1 MVKDKESNDTINQK
15 RFIDIGRTQTQQK
28 RKDLGNYIRT
38 TKYTA
43 ITFLPMSLFNQF
55 KRYANI
61 YFLIVAI
68 LQSIPA
74 ISPLNP
80 LSAIAPLI
88 FVISLSMIREG
99 YEDLKR
105 YQADL

>member
-1 MVKDKESNDTINQK
+1 MSN
-15 RFIDIGRTQTQQK
+15 
-28 RKDLGNYIRT
+28 YVRT

-43 ITFLPMSLFNQF
+43 LTFLPLSLFNQF

-80 LSAIAPLI
+80 LSAIAPLV

-99 YEDLKR
+99 YEDL
-105 YQADL
+105 